1 MGNKPESNPGETV
14 QSDLMDNQKGVMQ
27 ACLVIAGICVPAMLF
42 VKPFYVKFT
51 TPKTKQGDFNKI
63 EGSAEIEMAGINT
76 SV

>member
-1 MGNKPESNPGETV
+1 
-14 QSDLMDNQKGVMQ
+14 MQ